1 MWVSFFLGI
10 IGQWSMSMEG
20 AEVGNRVQ
28 MVVDMTETALL
39 EMTSVGQ
46 LNFITEYIEYTGLK
60 SLGQIQICIKQY
72 VSNIKLWL
80 WQQGPVA
87 KFLVQVLVTIWA
99 AGEVPLQG
107 AMPRV
112 MLEIKIRHS
121 GLDTTSK

>member
-1 MWVSFFLGI
+1 M
-10 IGQWSMSMEG
+10 
-20 AEVGNRVQ
+20 GNRVQ

-72 VSNIKLWL
+72 VSNIKLRL

-99 AGEVPLQG
+99 AGEEPLQG